1 MTTRLLLKIYGNEI
15 SNVMDKNGVRD
26 LLERYAGN
34 KASKEEVEEM
44 FELINRAVNDEVL
57 RELIAEVREEK
68 NWEADLPQE
77 NWDRMWNTITLATT
91 DRRNFFF
98 Q

>member
-1 MTTRLLLKIYGNEI
+1 MKIYGNEI

-44 FELINRAVNDEVL
+44 FELINRAENDEVL

-91 DRRNFFF
+91 DRRKFFF

>member
-1 MTTRLLLKIYGNEI
+1 MLKIYGNEI

-44 FELINRAVNDEVL
+44 FELINRAENDEVL

-77 NWDRMWNTITLATT
+77 NWDKMWNAITLATT
-91 DRRNFFF
+91 DRRKFFF

>member
-1 MTTRLLLKIYGNEI
+1 
-15 SNVMDKNGVRD
+15 MDKNGVRD
-26 LLERYAGN
+26 LLERYADN
-34 KASKEEVEEM
+34 KALKEELEEM
-44 FELINRAVNDEVL
+44 FELIKQAENDKIL
-57 RELIAEVREEK
+57 KDLIVGTREEK

-91 DRRNFFF
+91 DRRKFFF

>member
-1 MTTRLLLKIYGNEI
+1 LLKIYGNEI

-44 FELINRAVNDEVL
+44 FELINRAENDEVL

-91 DRRNFFF
+91 DRRKFFF

>member
-1 MTTRLLLKIYGNEI
+1 MLKIYGNEI

-44 FELINRAVNDEVL
+44 FELINRAENDEVL

-91 DRRNFFF
+91 DRRKFFF